1 MPAEVERLRRRLGRR
16 DAAFLSVVAAA
27 LIVASIVGVL
37 ASGRHGQGGPV
48 GRCIEYNHP
57 NFTGG
62 ATYTYCGARARVFC
76 RGRTARSAGLLP
88 RCTEL
93 GFTRYV
99 PTRDGHR

>member
-1 MPAEVERLRRRLGRR
+1 VPAEVERLRRRLGRR

-27 LIVASIVGVL
+27 LIVASIAAVL
-37 ASGRHGQGGPV
+37 ASGRHGPA
-48 GRCIEYNHP
+48 GRCIQYNHP

-88 RCTEL
+88 RCAEL
-93 GFTRYV
+93 GFTRSV
-99 PTRDGHR
+99 PIRGGRP